1 MSGQTRVDRIVLSDV
16 IGRLPPG
23 RARKKYEDLL
33 AQFHD
38 GESQGGVL
46 CKGVSTPNQGNV
58 SGKSQTACFAL
69 IAKTSRRVSP
79 PVSLAT
85 GITVLDP
92 YRFID
97 STLEYLAAYVVAK
110 NHGLHHYWVEDLLHE
125 KLEQLELCGVTA
137 EIVKVQ

>member
-33 AQFHD
+33 VQFDD

-69 IAKTSRRVSP
+69 IAKTSTRKASSKLDQHCKFFESWLWKQEAMKMRVAGMS
-79 PVSLAT
+79 SADLKTTLGEIAT
-85 GITVLDP
+85 ATTTV
-92 YRFID
+92 
-97 STLEYLAAYVVAK
+97 K
-110 NHGLHHYWVEDLLHE
+110 
-125 KLEQLELCGVTA
+125 
-137 EIVKVQ
+137 